1 MELKKPKFKSID
13 EARAFLE
20 FSMAMATLM
29 VRSLKPETSKRDRTI
44 VKKLL
49 PLLCPEDGT
58 HTVTVVH
65 PLFPDGKGKVK
76 IKVK

>member
-1 MELKKPKFKSID
+1 MEFKRPKFKSVE

-29 VRSLKPETSKRDRTI
+29 SRSLKPSVSKRDRAI
-44 VKKLL
+44 AEKLL
-49 PLLCPEDGT
+49 PLLCPPDGT
-58 HTVTVVH
+58 HTVVLVH
-65 PLFPDGKGKVK
+65 PLLPGGKGKVK